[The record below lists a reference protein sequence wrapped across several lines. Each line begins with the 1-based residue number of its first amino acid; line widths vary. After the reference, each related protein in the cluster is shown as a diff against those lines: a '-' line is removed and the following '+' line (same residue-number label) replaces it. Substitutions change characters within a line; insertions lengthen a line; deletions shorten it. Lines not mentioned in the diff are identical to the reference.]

1 MTHRQEGISKDS
13 TSIAKI
19 SNDSTRTGRN
29 IKGNQTDRKEFHRM
43 ANRGKK
49 NPKAITT
56 RTDMKENLKIA
67 NRMQDL

>member
-29 IKGNQTDRKEFHRM
+29 IKGKQTDRKEFHRM
-43 ANRGKK
+43 ANRRK
-49 NPKAITT
+49 NIKDSAPTSRNI
-56 RTDMKENLKIA
+56 KE
-67 NRMQDL
+67 

>member
-29 IKGNQTDRKEFHRM
+29 IKGKQTDWKEFHRM
-43 ANRGKK
+43 ANRRK
-49 NPKAITT
+49 NIKDSAPTSRNI
-56 RTDMKENLKIA
+56 KE
-67 NRMQDL
+67 